1 MQDLYD
7 FLEPVPFQELSNEE
21 SYYEGQMAKH
31 MEIYVDEIPDIS
43 GSDIVIAGAM
53 ETRGQNFLGTDSN
66 AANAIR
72 KQFYKLH
79 YWHTDIKIAD
89 IGNIKTGENLAD
101 SYAAVR
107 TVVSSL
113 LEKNKTVIIIGGT
126 HDVTLGQYNAYR
138 HIGKPI
144 EASCIDAKIDLQSE
158 TPIRSENFLME
169 MLTGDPAMIKHYNHI
184 GFQSYLVHPKLLET
198 MDKLR
203 FDCYRVG
210 NVIEKP
216 EEMEPVLR
224 NSNMLSI
231 DIAAI
236 KNSDAP
242 ANKECPNGLSGIDV
256 CTLTRFAGMSDT
268 LSSMGIYGY
277 HPADDVHELTAKQVA
292 QMIWYFI
299 DGKNRGRQE
308 AVPEDKHNFN
318 EYHTAFAEV
327 DTMFVQSK
335 KTGRWWMQMPDNKL
349 VACSYADYVKASH
362 NEIPERWLRVQ
373 ERG

>member
-1 MQDLYD
+1 
-7 FLEPVPFQELSNEE
+7 
-21 SYYEGQMAKH
+21 MARH
-31 MEIYVDEIPDIS
+31 MKIYVDEIPDIS
-43 GSDIVIAGAM
+43 GSDIVIAGAK

-113 LEKNKTVIIIGGT
+113 LEKNKTVVIIGGT
-126 HDVTLGQYNAYR
+126 HDVTLGQYDAYR
-138 HIGKPI
+138 HMGKPI

-158 TPIRSENFLME
+158 NPIRSENFLME
-169 MLTGDPAMIKHYNHI
+169 MLTGDPGMVKHYNHI
-184 GFQSYLVHPKLLET
+184 GFQSYLVHPKLIET

-210 NVIEKP
+210 TVMEKP

-242 ANKECPNGLSGIDV
+242 ANKECPNGLSGIDA
-256 CTLTRFAGMSDT
+256 CTLTRFAGMSET
-268 LSSMGIYGY
+268 ISSIGIYGY
-277 HPADDVHELTAKQVA
+277 HPQDDVHDLTAKQIA

-308 AVPEDKHNFN
+308 AIPEDKHNFN
-318 EYHTAFAEV
+318 EFHTAFAEV

-349 VACSYADYVKASH
+349 VACSYADYVKASQ
-362 NEIPERWLRVQ
+362 NEVPERWLRIQ